1 MKFRSKFLSM
11 SLCLIGLTGCNNN
24 MDYVSNDPR
33 SAEAGASTCYD
44 VNDLYK
50 TYSTFFKPAQGWV
63 GDPMPFYE
71 NGKFHVFYLHDA
83 RDGSPTFHP
92 WYKATTENFSTFT
105 DNGEMIPTGTIKQ
118 QDRALGTGS
127 VFKHNGV
134 YYGFYTGH
142 NGDIDPHEKIM
153 LATSTDLNTWTK
165 DPSFHLAASDGYDRN
180 EFRDPLIIKDEASG
194 TFRMLIS
201 TRANY
206 KGSWRAVIA
215 QYTSTDLRNWKLIEP
230 FYDDPNTFM
239 LECPD
244 VFTMGD
250 YQYLIYSNIDDRK
263 VHYQF
268 RKGTTGAWTIPTNS
282 ALDGIAFY
290 AGKTASDGTDRY
302 ITAWCPTREK
312 HSDYKGFDW
321 AGSLI
326 THKLIQFAD
335 GTISMTYPHSLN
347 DKLSNSQNLNM
358 ISSVNTQI
366 ESNSFT
372 LKASAEQAVSVFDRQ
387 EGPYKIAAK
396 VKAST
401 SNSFGFEF
409 GSCGNRR
416 EVYAVVFD
424 LEQQQL
430 RLERRVFGEDPL
442 RIDNVKL
449 NVPDNKEFDVTI
461 MVENSICVVYVNHQT
476 AFTNRIYKMNGN
488 PWGIFSDNGEV
499 TFSNLN
505 LSK

>member
-1 MKFRSKFLSM
+1 
-11 SLCLIGLTGCNNN
+11 
-24 MDYVSNDPR
+24 
-33 SAEAGASTCYD
+33 
-44 VNDLYK
+44 
-50 TYSTFFKPAQGWV
+50 
-63 GDPMPFYE
+63 
-71 NGKFHVFYLHDA
+71 
-83 RDGSPTFHP
+83 
-92 WYKATTENFSTFT
+92 
-105 DNGEMIPTGTIKQ
+105 
-118 QDRALGTGS
+118 
-127 VFKHNGV
+127 
-134 YYGFYTGH
+134 
-142 NGDIDPHEKIM
+142 M
-153 LATSTDLNTWTK
+153 LATSTDLSTWTK

-201 TRANY
+201 TRADY

-215 QYTSTDLRNWKLIEP
+215 QYTSTDLKNWQLIEP

-268 RKGTTGAWTIPTNS
+268 RKGTTGAWTIPSNS

-302 ITAWCPTREK
+302 ITAWCPTREN
-312 HSDYKGFDW
+312 HRDYTNFNW

-326 THKLIQFAD
+326 THKLIQNGD
-335 GTISMTYPHSLN
+335 GTITMTYPHGLN
-347 DKLSNSQNLNM
+347 DKLVNSQNLNRT
-358 ISSVNTQI
+358 SSVNTNI

-387 EGPYKIAAK
+387 EGTYKISSK
-396 VKAST
+396 VKATT

-424 LEQQQL
+424 LEQHQL
-430 RLERRVFGEDPL
+430 RLERRVYGEDPL

-461 MVENSICVVYVNHQT
+461 MVENSICVVYVNHQI
-476 AFTNRIYKMNGN
+476 AFTNRIYKMNRN

>member
-1 MKFRSKFLSM
+1 MKLKSKFLSL
-11 SLCLIGLTGCNNN
+11 SLCLIGLSGCNNN

-33 SAEAGASTCYD
+33 AAEVGAPTCYD

-63 GDPMPFYE
+63 GDPMPFYD

-92 WYKATTENFSTFT
+92 WYKTTTENFSAFT
-105 DNGEMIPTGTIKQ
+105 DNGEMIPTGTVTE

-127 VFKHNGV
+127 VFKNNGL
-134 YYGFYTGH
+134 YYAFYTGH
-142 NGDIDPHEKIM
+142 NGDLDPREKIM

-165 DPSFHLAASDGYDRN
+165 DPSFLLAASDGYDRN

-201 TRANY
+201 TRADY

-215 QYTSTDLRNWKLIEP
+215 QYTSTDLRNWQLIEP
-230 FYDDPNTFM
+230 FYDDTNTFM

-268 RKGTTGAWTIPTNS
+268 RKGTTGAWTIPANS

-302 ITAWCPTREK
+302 MTAWCPTREN
-312 HSDYKGFDW
+312 HSDYTGFDW

-326 THKLIQFAD
+326 THKLIQYAD
-335 GTISMTYPHSLN
+335 GTITMTYPHGLN
-347 DKLSNSQNLNM
+347 DKLVNSQNLNM
-358 ISSVNTQI
+358 TSSVNTQI

-372 LKASAEQAVSVFDRQ
+372 LKASGEQAVSVFDRQ
-387 EGPYKIAAK
+387 EGTYKISSK

-401 SNSFGFEF
+401 STSFGFEF

-430 RLERRVFGEDPL
+430 RLERRVFGEAPL
-442 RIDNVKL
+442 RIDHVKL
-449 NVPDNKEFDVTI
+449 NIPDNKEFDVTI
-461 MVENSICVVYVNHQT
+461 MIENSICVVYVNHQT
-476 AFTNRIYKMNGN
+476 AFTNRIYKMNWN